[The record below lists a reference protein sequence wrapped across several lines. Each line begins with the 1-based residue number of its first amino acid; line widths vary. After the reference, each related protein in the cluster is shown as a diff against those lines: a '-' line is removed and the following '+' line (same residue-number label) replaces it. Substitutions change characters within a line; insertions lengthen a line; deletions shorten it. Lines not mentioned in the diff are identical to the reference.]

1 MAVQEGIPVWTVS
14 GTQEPHSA
22 SQGPVPARPR
32 GDGEVPVR
40 GDDQQGEGV
49 GVQQGRERGL
59 LQRELRACEREHR
72 AKR

>member
-1 MAVQEGIPVWTVS
+1 MALQEGIPVWTVS

-22 SQGPVPARPR
+22 SQGPVSAGPR
-32 GDGEVPVR
+32 GYGEVPAR
-40 GDDQQGEGV
+40 RDDQQGKGV

-72 AKR
+72 AER